1 MKKTLIIA
9 LALAA
14 LASAAAPALAQSNSV
29 VVPTASQLV
38 AGSNPAPSNLAG
50 VIGVAIGYL
59 NLGLVLL
66 MAVAVIIF
74 VWNVIKYFIISTEN
88 RKEAGNYVLYSVIGF
103 FVILSLWGL
112 VNILS
117 HSFGIGN
124 TSNQSQTWQSLSNLF
139 PHS

>member
-1 MKKTLIIA
+1 MNTTL
-9 LALAA
+9 
-14 LASAAAPALAQSNSV
+14 LAQASSV
-29 VVPTASQLV
+29 VVPSTSQLV
-38 AGSNPAPSNLAG
+38 SGTNQTPSNLAG
-50 VIGVAIGYL
+50 VIGIVIGYL
-59 NLGLVLL
+59 NLGLILL
-66 MAVAVIIF
+66 MAVAVVVF

-112 VNILS
+112 VNLLG

-124 TSNQSQTWQSLSNLF
+124 TTSQSETWQSLSNLF